1 MSSLVTFQ
9 IPKQIKNEHIFKQ
22 TLEAYKYS
30 LSGGKYLLFVNGI
43 RIEFTVKDGV
53 IAVTHDSDYKVEV
66 VKTINEILGKYD
78 KLCEQAIEDMRK
90 NIAAK
95 REATLLGVVK
105 KEEVDAEISQMNR
118 ELKKMEKIK
127 RSEEKLQ
134 REQIDKVK
142 NEILERAKAGGFAV
156 QITQKEQ
163 KQIIRLVRQR

>member
-1 MSSLVTFQ
+1 MSSLVTLQ

-22 TLEAYKYS
+22 LLETYQHS
-30 LSGGKYLLFVNGI
+30 FSGGKYLLFVDGF
-43 RIEFTVKDGV
+43 RLEFTVKDGV
-53 IAVTHDSDYKVEV
+53 IAVTYDTDYKVQAT
-66 VKTINEILGKYD
+66 KTIDEILSKYD
-78 KLCEQAIEDMRK
+78 KLYEQAIEDMRK

-142 NEILERAKAGGFAV
+142 NEILERAKAGGFTV